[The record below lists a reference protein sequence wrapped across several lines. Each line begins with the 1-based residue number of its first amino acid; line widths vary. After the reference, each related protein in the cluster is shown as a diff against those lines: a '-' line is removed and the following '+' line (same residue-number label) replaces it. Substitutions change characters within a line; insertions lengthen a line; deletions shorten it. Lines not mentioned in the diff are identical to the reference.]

1 MTNTC
6 LELAKKKKAD
16 LKNLEFSGNNN
27 KNVEEALNKK
37 KV

>member
-6 LELAKKKKAD
+6 LKLTKKKKAD
-16 LKNLEFSGNNN
+16 LKNLKFSGNNN
-27 KNVEEALNKK
+27 KNVEKVLNKE